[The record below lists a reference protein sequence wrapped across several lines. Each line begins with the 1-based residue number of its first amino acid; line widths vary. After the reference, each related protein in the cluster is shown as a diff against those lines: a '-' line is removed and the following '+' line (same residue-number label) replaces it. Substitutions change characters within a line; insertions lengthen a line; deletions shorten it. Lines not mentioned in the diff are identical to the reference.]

1 MMRRRPSDLL
11 LLRRV
16 ALCVVLA
23 FAGQQ
28 CWYLGRGVVAV
39 TLSTSSRWI
48 VDEAGRRVKLACV
61 NWPSHLEPVVAEG
74 LGRQPVDAIS
84 KKVASLGFNCVR
96 LTYPIALATNASL
109 SSLTVRQSLLAHGL
123 AETVAGVGENNP
135 GFLDLTLIE
144 SFRAVVD
151 SLGENDVMVILDNHV
166 SQPGWCCADD
176 DGNGF
181 FGDRY
186 FDSDVWVQG
195 LANMAALFAG
205 VPNVVGMSLRNELRG
220 PRQNHGDWY
229 RYMQRGAE
237 AVHAANPAALVV
249 MGGLGYD
256 TDLSFLGARPVD
268 VSFAAAAAERRKLVF
283 ELHWYSFSDARA
295 WEAENANEVCGR
307 VARDFLARRGGFLLD
322 AGLPLF
328 LSEFGGDTRG
338 GSRADDRY
346 FPCAAAVAA
355 ELDLDWALWALQ
367 GSYALRQGVPGTDE
381 VYGVLDWSWSKP
393 RNVTALA
400 RVQSLQRPLRGPGYD
415 EARPYTVLY
424 HPLTGRCVVR
434 RAAAAAASATLELG
448 PCNETEAWAYT
459 HPSSTLALQG
469 ATTPPLC
476 LRAEGSGRPAR
487 LTSDAA
493 GGAAATWRL
502 VSDSAMH
509 VAVNATTSSSPAGQD
524 GTGGLLCLDI
534 GDDRR
539 TVVTNPCR
547 CLHTAG
553 DCDPQTQWFKLVTST
568 RAPSTTTTTATAAAV
583 ARGVIAA

>member
-109 SSLTVRQSLLAHGL
+109 SSLTSLLAHGL

-268 VSFAAAAAERRKLVF
+268 DTRAYDPVVKAVAS
-283 ELHWYSFSDARA
+283 WYADLT
-295 WEAENANEVCGR
+295 EDG
-307 VARDFLARRGGFLLD
+307 LD
-322 AGLPLF
+322 AF
-328 LSEFGGDTRG
+328 L
-338 GSRADDRY
+338 
-346 FPCAAAVAA
+346 
-355 ELDLDWALWALQ
+355 
-367 GSYALRQGVPGTDE
+367 TDN
-381 VYGVLDWSWSKP
+381 GHIL
-393 RNVTALA
+393 
-400 RVQSLQRPLRGPGYD
+400 YD
-415 EARPYTVLY
+415 
-424 HPLTGRCVVR
+424 G
-434 RAAAAAASATLELG
+434 
-448 PCNETEAWAYT
+448 
-459 HPSSTLALQG
+459 
-469 ATTPPLC
+469 
-476 LRAEGSGRPAR
+476 
-487 LTSDAA
+487 
-493 GGAAATWRL
+493 
-502 VSDSAMH
+502 
-509 VAVNATTSSSPAGQD
+509 
-524 GTGGLLCLDI
+524 
-534 GDDRR
+534 
-539 TVVTNPCR
+539 
-547 CLHTAG
+547 
-553 DCDPQTQWFKLVTST
+553 K
-568 RAPSTTTTTATAAAV
+568 
-583 ARGVIAA
+583 

>member
-1 MMRRRPSDLL
+1 MRAAMMRPSD

-23 FAGQQ
+23 FAGHCRYSGQV
-28 CWYLGRGVVAV
+28 VVAV

-61 NWPSHLEPVVAEG
+61 NWPSHLEPVVTEG

-84 KKVASLGFNCVR
+84 KKVASQGFNCVR
-96 LTYPIALATNASL
+96 LTYAIALATNASL
-109 SSLTVRQSLLAHGL
+109 SSLTVRRSLLAHGL
-123 AETVAGVGENNP
+123 AETVAGVEVNNP

-151 SLGENDVMVILDNHV
+151 NLGENNVMVILDNHV
-166 SQPGWCCADD
+166 SRPGWCCADD
-176 DGNGF
+176 DCNGF

-186 FDSDVWVQG
+186 FDPDAWVQG
-195 LANMAALFAG
+195 LSNMATLFAG

-220 PRQNHGDWY
+220 PRQNPHDWY

-237 AVHAANPAALVV
+237 AVHAANPAALVI

-256 TDLSFLGARPVD
+256 NDLSFLAARPVD
-268 VSFAAAAAERRKLVF
+268 VSFAAAERRKLVF
-283 ELHWYSFSDARA
+283 ELHWYSFADAGA

-307 VARDFLARRGGFLLD
+307 VARDFVARRGGFLLD
-322 AGLPLF
+322 AGFPLF
-328 LSEFGGDTRG
+328 LSEFGADTRG
-338 GSRADDRY
+338 GSRKDDRY

-367 GSYALRQGVPGTDE
+367 GSYALRQGVTATDE

-393 RNVTALA
+393 RNVTALS
-400 RVQSLQRPLRGPGYD
+400 RIQSLQRPLRGPGYD

-434 RAAAAAASATLELG
+434 RAADAASSSSSAAAAAVTLVLG
-448 PCNETEAWAYT
+448 PCNETEVWAYT
-459 HPSSTLALQG
+459 QPASTLALRGTGQG
-469 ATTPPLC
+469 TPPLC
-476 LRAEGSGRPAR
+476 LRAEGRGQPAR
-487 LTSDAA
+487 LASDAA
-493 GGAAATWRL
+493 AGCSDALSTWRL
-502 VSDSAMH
+502 VSDSTMH
-509 VAVNATTSSSPAGQD
+509 VAVNATSSPDHG
-524 GTGGLLCLDI
+524 GGGLLCLDV
-534 GDDRR
+534 GADGT

-547 CLHTAG
+547 CLRASG
-553 DCDPQTQWFKLVTST
+553 DCDPESQWFKLITST
-568 RAPSTTTTTATAAAV
+568 RAPAAA
-583 ARGVIAA
+583 ARGLIVA